1 MMRTVPIALA
11 VAASAALMLLAV
23 QLGTS
28 HLRTRPHSGGSI
40 ATNALPETDRF
51 PTRRRGGAIGHGGS
65 DTVVQAGAP
74 ASGRTELDKAV
85 KQQREMLGA
94 DPWANPGH
102 LDIERGETLWRTPRG
117 PRRVALTACDLGK
130 GPGVLDGAYAEL
142 PRYFA
147 DADRVLDL
155 EGRLLWCMETLQGFA
170 RVALVAAPYPQSGQP
185 TSDLS
190 ALAIYI
196 ASKSNGTPFAPRHD
210 HPREREALAMGERF
224 FHRRQGPMDFSCASC
239 HSTEAKR
246 IRLQE
251 LSNLSTPA
259 GARSVMG
266 DWPAYRVSSVNT
278 MSMQHRI
285 YDCFWQMRLPPIE
298 IASPVAVALISY
310 LNSQA
315 KGAKVAVPGLKR

>member
-1 MMRTVPIALA
+1 MMRTVPIALS

-28 HLRTRPHSGGSI
+28 HLRTKPHAGGPI
-40 ATNALPETDRF
+40 PANALPEPDRHSSTSRRARALGGTDVL
-51 PTRRRGGAIGHGGS
+51 A
-65 DTVVQAGAP
+65 QAGAP
-74 ASGRTELDKAV
+74 ASERTQLDKAV

-102 LDIERGETLWRTPRG
+102 LDIERGEVLWRTPRG
-117 PRRVALTACDLGK
+117 PSNVSLASCDLGK
-130 GPGVLDGAYAEL
+130 GSGVLDGAYAEL
-142 PRYFA
+142 PRYFP
-147 DADRVLDL
+147 DADRVLDV
-155 EGRLLWCMETLQGFA
+155 EGRLLWCMEKLQGFS
-170 RVALVAAPYPQSGQP
+170 RPGLVAAPYAKSGQP
-185 TSDLS
+185 TGDLT
-190 ALAIYI
+190 ALAIFV
-196 ASKSNGTPFAPRHD
+196 ASKSNGAPLAPRLG

-239 HSTEAKR
+239 HSSEAKR

-251 LSNLSTPA
+251 LSNLVTPA
-259 GARSVMG
+259 GARAVMG

-278 MSMQHRI
+278 MSMEHRL

-310 LNSQA
+310 LKGQA
-315 KGAKVAVPGLKR
+315 AGAKVAVPGLKR